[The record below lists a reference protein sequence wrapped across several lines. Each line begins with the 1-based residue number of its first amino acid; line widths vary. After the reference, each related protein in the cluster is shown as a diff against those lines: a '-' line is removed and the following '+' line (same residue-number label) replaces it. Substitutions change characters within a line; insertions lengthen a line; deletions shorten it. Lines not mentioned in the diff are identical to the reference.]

1 MKLQRIEYYLKTLL
15 LLMVFAISATA
26 SAAPSAQKW
35 HDEPVDKQ
43 KSSFVEHGNKPQA
56 ILSNANELARIC
68 SSRPERSITS
78 TSNFIQTLRTP
89 VRVQDLFNLQ
99 KTFFCHYRGVG
110 QTTSRPIMPAPSA
123 TYYVLTLRHLL
134 C

>member
-1 MKLQRIEYYLKTLL
+1 MNLQRIEYYLKTLL
-15 LLMVFAISATA
+15 LFIAFAISTTV
-26 SAAPSAQKW
+26 SAAPSAPKW

-43 KSSFVEHGNKPQA
+43 KSSFVENGNKPQA

-89 VRVQDLFNLQ
+89 ARIQDLFNLQ
-99 KTFFCHYRGVG
+99 KTSFCHYRGVG
-110 QTTSRPIMPAPSA
+110 QLLSRPIMPTPSA
-123 TYYVLTLRHLL
+123 TYYVLALRHLL